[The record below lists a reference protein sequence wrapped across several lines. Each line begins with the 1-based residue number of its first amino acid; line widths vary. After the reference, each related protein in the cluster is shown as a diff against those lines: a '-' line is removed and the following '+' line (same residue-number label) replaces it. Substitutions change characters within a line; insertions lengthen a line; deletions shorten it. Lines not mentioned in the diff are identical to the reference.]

1 MGNSMNS
8 NEQTARIRKYE
19 KMMNE
24 AILMLDDY
32 SPKHRRKIDNRIR
45 KLELYLSSSEW
56 MADYKADEEG
66 RLPKRLKRGVLSED
80 GIYNLLERYHD
91 IVDGDE

>member
-8 NEQTARIRKYE
+8 NEQ
-19 KMMNE
+19 
-24 AILMLDDY
+24 
-32 SPKHRRKIDNRIR
+32 
-45 KLELYLSSSEW
+45 

-66 RLPKRLKRGVLSED
+66 KLPKRLKRGVLSED
-80 GIYNLLERYHD
+80 GIYSLLERYHD

>member
-24 AILMLDDY
+24 ANLMLDDY
-32 SPKHRRKIDNRIR
+32 SPKYRRKIDNRIR

-56 MADYKADEEG
+56 MADYEADEEG
-66 RLPKRLKRGVLSED
+66 KLPKRLKRGVLSED